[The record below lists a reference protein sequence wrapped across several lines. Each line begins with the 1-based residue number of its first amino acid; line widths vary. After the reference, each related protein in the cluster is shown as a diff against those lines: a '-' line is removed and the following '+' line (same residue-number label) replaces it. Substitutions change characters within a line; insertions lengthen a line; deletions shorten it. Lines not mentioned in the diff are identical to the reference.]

1 LKQDLDGDGDSGAD
15 EVGSD
20 IENVD
25 ELRGWL
31 SSNSA
36 KSPFLPN
43 QILVRKF
50 LPPGNVMELYEEYK
64 ATQQMLGGH
73 HVSYLGHPWS
83 MFTKKKY
90 IYIYVYISPSKTI
103 FLLCGWVTIGWVS
116 ILPIK
121 ESMQSIPKQMGNR
134 RCVVTPK
141 VFIYIYV
148 YMIICI

>member
-25 ELRGWL
+25 ELREWL

-36 KSPFLPN
+36 KSPFLPK

-83 MFTKKKY
+83 MFTKKKIY
-90 IYIYVYISPSKTI
+90 IYICIYQ
-103 FLLCGWVTIGWVS
+103 
-116 ILPIK
+116 PIK
-121 ESMQSIPKQMGNR
+121 NHISFVWFGDHWMGFNPPHKG
-134 RCVVTPK
+134 VNAVNS
-141 VFIYIYV
+141 
-148 YMIICI
+148 

>member
-25 ELRGWL
+25 ELREWL

-83 MFTKKKY
+83 KFNINLKKYNY
-90 IYIYVYISPSKTI
+90 IYISAIKNHIS
-103 FLLCGWVTIGWVS
+103 FVWFGDHW
-116 ILPIK
+116 
-121 ESMQSIPKQMGNR
+121 MGFNPPHKG
-134 RCVVTPK
+134 VNAVN
-141 VFIYIYV
+141 F
-148 YMIICI
+148 

>member
-36 KSPFLPN
+36 KSPFLPK

-83 MFTKKKY
+83 MFNINFKKYNY
-90 IYIYVYISPSKTI
+90 IYIYISHQKPY
-103 FLLCGWVTIGWVS
+103 FF
-116 ILPIK
+116 
-121 ESMQSIPKQMGNR
+121 
-134 RCVVTPK
+134 CVVR
-141 VFIYIYV
+141 
-148 YMIICI
+148 

>member
-1 LKQDLDGDGDSGAD
+1 MKQDLDGDGDSGAD

-64 ATQQMLGGH
+64 ATQQMLGGTMFRIL
-73 HVSYLGHPWS
+73 VILGPCS
-83 MFTKKKY
+83 QKKIY
-90 IYIYVYISPSKTI
+90 IYICIYQ
-103 FLLCGWVTIGWVS
+103 
-116 ILPIK
+116 PIK
-121 ESMQSIPKQMGNR
+121 NHISFVWLGDHWMGFNPPHKG
-134 RCVVTPK
+134 VNAVNS
-141 VFIYIYV
+141 
-148 YMIICI
+148 

>member
-1 LKQDLDGDGDSGAD
+1 MKQDLDGDGDSGAD

-25 ELRGWL
+25 ELREWL

-36 KSPFLPN
+36 KSPFLPK

-83 MFTKKKY
+83 MFNINLKNIIIY
-90 IYIYVYISPSKTI
+90 IYISHQKPY
-103 FLLCGWVTIGWVS
+103 FF
-116 ILPIK
+116 
-121 ESMQSIPKQMGNR
+121 
-134 RCVVTPK
+134 CVVR
-141 VFIYIYV
+141 
-148 YMIICI
+148 